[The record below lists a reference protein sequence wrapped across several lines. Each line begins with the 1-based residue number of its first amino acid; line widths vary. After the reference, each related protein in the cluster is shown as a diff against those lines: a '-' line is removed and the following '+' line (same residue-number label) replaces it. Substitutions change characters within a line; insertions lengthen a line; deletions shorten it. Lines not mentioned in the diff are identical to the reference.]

1 MTPTMTSRLRLLGL
15 LLTLLCVSALSAA
28 APGWMVLFGTPDC
41 DDCRAFKEDWADT
54 AGFETEAVL
63 VFVDVA
69 PLSGYRRFSELEEA
83 LGGDQER
90 STAFPVILVGGK
102 FHFGAEGLDR
112 VREEA
117 GEMLK
122 TAWPSHP
129 LLTGIRQA
137 AEAAEPGSIVSYTF
151 PDEPVRAA
159 ASIAPTSAMAAR
171 LLFFEQ
177 PGCRKCAR
185 QSREFALLR
194 ERLPH
199 LEVTSCD
206 VTTLRGQAMLSRARQ
221 HLSLP
226 DGDQNLAPLVCWP
239 NGFITGRLA
248 TADELE
254 TALRATAT
262 TDDAPFWLEPLS
274 DGELRGETD
283 RLQRLISGFTLSAV
297 LGGGLLDGINPCAFA
312 TSIFLISYLLYL
324 RRSRRDIL
332 LVGACFCLGVFL
344 TYFLFGFAL
353 SVALRQLQQWQWVKS
368 ALFGLF
374 GVAGLVLCALHLR
387 DALIYRRTGRA
398 SDMDMGLS
406 KNTHRSIHERIRR
419 LTTVRVWLLGP
430 AALALGAIISAMELA
445 CTGQVYFPV
454 IAALSEQ
461 GLNARF
467 VLLLLLYNVCFILP
481 LAVITVLAAGGVGA
495 KSLGDWAKRHLIAT
509 KVSMAVLFAV
519 LGVLMLTIAVRPLL

>member
-1 MTPTMTSRLRLLGL
+1 MTS
-15 LLTLLCVSALSAA
+15 ASAA
-28 APGWMVLFGTPDC
+28 TISGSPHIHGELSVKRIMYTVTLALVPAFLSSIYFFGWDAIRVTAIAVASCVL
-41 DDCRAFKEDWADT
+41 
-54 AGFETEAVL
+54 TEWIIQKYLIKGECTINDGSAVL
-63 VFVDVA
+63 TGV
-69 PLSGYRRFSELEEA
+69 LL
-83 LGGDQER
+83 
-90 STAFPVILVGGK
+90 AFNI
-102 FHFGAEGLDR
+102 
-112 VREEA
+112 
-117 GEMLK
+117 
-122 TAWPSHP
+122 PSSMP
-129 LLTGIRQA
+129 WWMIVV
-137 AEAAEPGSIVSYTF
+137 GSIV
-151 PDEPVRAA
+151 AIG
-159 ASIAPTSAMAAR
+159 IAKMSFGGLGKNP
-171 LLFFEQ
+171 FN
-177 PGCRKCAR
+177 P
-185 QSREFALLR
+185 AL
-194 ERLPH
+194 
-199 LEVTSCD
+199 V
-206 VTTLRGQAMLSRARQ
+206 
-221 HLSLP
+221 
-226 DGDQNLAPLVCWP
+226 
-239 NGFITGRLA
+239 GRV
-248 TADELE
+248 
-254 TALRATAT
+254 
-262 TDDAPFWLEPLS
+262 FM
-274 DGELRGETD
+274 
-283 RLQRLISGFTLSAV
+283 LISFPAAMTTWPSPSPIFKSKILDAVSGPTPLGVLKEGGVEALTSRFNYWDMLIDNYGGSLGEISAIAIIIGGVYLIIRKIIDWQTPVIIIGTVTLVAGICWLIDPSTYVNPLFHV

-495 KSLGDWAKRHLIAT
+495 KSLGDWAKRHLVAT